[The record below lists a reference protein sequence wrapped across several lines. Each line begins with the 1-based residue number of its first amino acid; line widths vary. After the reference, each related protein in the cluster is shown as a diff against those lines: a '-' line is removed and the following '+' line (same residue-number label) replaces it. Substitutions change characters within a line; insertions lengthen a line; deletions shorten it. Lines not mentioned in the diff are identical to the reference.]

1 MPAELS
7 DSVQSLFLGF
17 SPPQLHI
24 GAVFHGD
31 AEGTLYVDSPV
42 RPRAACL
49 LAGDACYLA
58 RAASNDDFFDAV
70 NGLLPRDRYT
80 AIFADA
86 RVPAEDLAR
95 AAHGLY
101 MLPALRRT
109 AFLRRPPSEGI
120 AVPGEVELVP
130 IDRPLL
136 DSDAP
141 GTDVVR
147 EEVVDEW
154 KTVGAFLDRGFGT
167 VAMSGERVVG
177 HSIVDYIVNG
187 TCEIGVRVRSDHRR
201 RGIGA
206 AVAAA
211 TARTAFA
218 RGLEA
223 IIWHSWANNVGSIAI
238 SRRLGFEDEVFY
250 TVLLNHWAAENIT
263 DMSQEE
269 YRAFGEEY
277 ERRFAESPPSTSG
290 YPYVVAA
297 TAFALARNRQAC
309 LGNLHRAID
318 IGWLT
323 SEEQLRELWPEL
335 FLDPTLAERVPEWRR
350 LFSRLSSSS
359 GRSPSG
365 DGST

>member
-1 MPAELS
+1 VKRDPIVSMPAELS

-24 GAVFHGD
+24 GAVLHGD

-86 RVPAEDLAR
+86 RIPAEDLAR

-101 MLPALRRT
+101 MLPALRRA
-109 AFLRRPPSEGI
+109 AFLRRPPAEGI

-130 IDRPLL
+130 IDRLLL

-167 VAMSGERVVG
+167 AAMSGGRVVG

-187 TCEIGVRVRSDHRR
+187 TCEIGVRVRSDYRR

-206 AVAAA
+206 AVAAV

-238 SRRLGFEDEVFY
+238 SRRLGFCDEVYY
-250 TVLLNHWAAENIT
+250 TVLINHWAAENQS
-263 DMSQEE
+263 DLSLDEL
-269 YRAFGEEY
+269 RAFGEVY
-277 ERRFAESPPSTSG
+277 ERLFSECPPSETG

-297 TAFALARNRQAC
+297 TAWACARDRARC
-309 LGNLHRAID
+309 LTNLYRAID
-318 IGWLT
+318 MGWLT
-323 SEEQLRELWPEL
+323 SIGQLRGLWPEL
-335 FLDPTLAERVPEWRR
+335 FLDPGLAERVPEWGTLFAR
-350 LFSRLSSSS
+350 LTSHEE
-359 GRSPSG
+359 
-365 DGST
+365 